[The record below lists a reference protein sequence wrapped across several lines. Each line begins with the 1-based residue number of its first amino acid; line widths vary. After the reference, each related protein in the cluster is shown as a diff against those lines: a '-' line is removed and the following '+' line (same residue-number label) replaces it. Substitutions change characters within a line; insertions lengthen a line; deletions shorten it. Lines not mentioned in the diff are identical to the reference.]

1 MEKKQ
6 LVMDIV
12 QAAQKLINKYNID
25 VSYKIDMIDIFPKSI
40 EEEKQLNKEYN
51 KISSNI
57 KNTIHGNIYI
67 LKKEI
72 DSIIGTINNIK
83 VRNYDPKK
91 KYRGAIDLIVN
102 DFDDYKDSIEYK
114 ENINFISN
122 DINDFIEY
130 EDYDIFLYIVRN
142 SNVNSD

>member
-1 MEKKQ
+1 
-6 LVMDIV
+6 MDIV

-130 EDYDIFLYIVRN
+130 EDYDIFLYVVRN

>member
-12 QAAQKLINKYNID
+12 QATQKLINKYNID

-40 EEEKQLNKEYN
+40 EEEKELNEEYN
-51 KISSNI
+51 KISSNG

-91 KYRGAIDLIVN
+91 KYRGAIDLIVK

>member
-130 EDYDIFLYIVRN
+130 EDYDIFLYVVRN

>member
-12 QAAQKLINKYNID
+12 QVAQKLINKYNID

>member
-51 KISSNI
+51 IISSNI
-57 KNTIHGNIYI
+57 KKTIHGNIYI
-67 LKKEI
+67 LKKEM

>member
-12 QAAQKLINKYNID
+12 QVAQKLINKYNID

-40 EEEKQLNKEYN
+40 EEEKQLNKDYN

>member
-1 MEKKQ
+1 
-6 LVMDIV
+6 MDIV

>member
-1 MEKKQ
+1 MEKRQ
-6 LVMDIV
+6 LVMDTV

-57 KNTIHGNIYI
+57 KKTIHGNIYI
-67 LKKEI
+67 LKKEM